1 MMQAAIT
8 QIPTPEA
15 QTLAYCLLSG
25 LAGLAVPTRYG
36 MERIEGFGRLAASKL
51 PYKSPPGTDKE
62 TALIRATRGQPP
74 AEDRDDQE
82 SATDADGGA

>member
-1 MMQAAIT
+1 MQSAALS

-15 QTLAYCLLSG
+15 QTLAYCLISG

-51 PYKSPPGTDKE
+51 PYMAPAGVDEE
-62 TALIRATRGQPP
+62 TAMIRATRGQPVAQP
-74 AEDRDDQE
+74 DDEQASE
-82 SATDADGGA
+82 GGD